1 MQAKSDDGIFAEIN
15 LIPFIDVCLVLLLI
29 FMITATMIVAG
40 TGIDIKLPK
49 AATAK
54 TQEQLE
60 VVVCITEEKK
70 IYVGAKEVDVKS
82 LYGEIEEK
90 LRETENMVVII
101 SADRTIPYDKLIEV
115 LDTVRLAGVENI
127 ALAAELK
134 KDDET
139 SPLSAAVEIVE
150 EQP

>member
-1 MQAKSDDGIFAEIN
+1 MHNQSDDSIFADIN
-15 LIPFIDVCLVLLLI
+15 LVPFIDVCLVLLLI

-49 AATAK
+49 AATAQ
-54 TQEQLE
+54 TQEQME
-60 VVVCITEEKK
+60 VVVCITDKKK
-70 IYVGAKEVDVKS
+70 IYVGAKEVDIKA
-82 LYGEIEEK
+82 LYAEVEEK
-90 LRETENMVVII
+90 LRENENLVCII
-101 SADRTIPYDKLIEV
+101 SADKTISYDKLIEV

-139 SPLSAAVEIVE
+139 SPLSAAVEVLE
-150 EQP
+150 

>member
-1 MQAKSDDGIFAEIN
+1 LHNQSDDSIFADIN
-15 LIPFIDVCLVLLLI
+15 LVPFIDVCLVLLLI

-49 AATAK
+49 AATAQ
-54 TQEQLE
+54 TQEQME
-60 VVVCITEEKK
+60 VVVCITDKKK
-70 IYVGAKEVDVKS
+70 IYVGAKEVDIKA
-82 LYGEIEEK
+82 LYAEVEEK
-90 LRETENMVVII
+90 LRENENLVCII
-101 SADRTIPYDKLIEV
+101 SADKTISYDKLIEV

-139 SPLSAAVEIVE
+139 SPLSAAVEVLE
-150 EQP
+150 KQP

>member
-1 MQAKSDDGIFAEIN
+1 MHNKSDDSIFAEIN
-15 LIPFIDVCLVLLLI
+15 LVPFIDVCLVLLLI

-49 AATAK
+49 AATAQ
-54 TQEQLE
+54 TQEKLE
-60 VVVCITEEKK
+60 VVVCITDKKK
-70 IYVGAKEVDVKS
+70 IYVGSKEVDIKA
-82 LYGEIEEK
+82 LYAEVEEK
-90 LRETENMVVII
+90 LRENEELVCII
-101 SADRTIPYDKLIEV
+101 SADKTISYDKLIEV

-139 SPLSAAVEIVE
+139 LPLSAAVEVPE
-150 EQP
+150 

>member
-1 MQAKSDDGIFAEIN
+1 MHNQSDEGIFADIN
-15 LIPFIDVCLVLLLI
+15 LVPFIDVCLVLLLI

-49 AATAK
+49 AATAQ
-54 TQEQLE
+54 TQEQME
-60 VVVCITEEKK
+60 VVVCITDKKK
-70 IYVGAKEVDVKS
+70 IYVGAKEVDIKA
-82 LYGEIEEK
+82 LYAEVEEK
-90 LRETENMVVII
+90 LRENENLVCII
-101 SADRTIPYDKLIEV
+101 SADKTISYDKLIEV

-139 SPLSAAVEIVE
+139 SPLSAAVEVSKN
-150 EQP
+150 QP

>member
-1 MQAKSDDGIFAEIN
+1 LHNQSDDSIFADIN
-15 LIPFIDVCLVLLLI
+15 LVPFIDVCLVLLLI

-49 AATAK
+49 AATAQ
-54 TQEQLE
+54 TQEQME
-60 VVVCITEEKK
+60 VVVCITDKKK
-70 IYVGAKEVDVKS
+70 IYVGAKEVDIKN
-82 LYGEIEEK
+82 LYAEVEEK
-90 LRETENMVVII
+90 LRENENLVCII
-101 SADRTIPYDKLIEV
+101 SADKTISYDKLIEV

-139 SPLSAAVEIVE
+139 SPLSAAVEVLE
-150 EQP
+150 

>member
-1 MQAKSDDGIFAEIN
+1 MQAKSDDSIFAEIN

-29 FMITATMIVAG
+29 FMITATMIVTG

-54 TQEQLE
+54 AQEQLE
-60 VVVCITEEKK
+60 VVVIINEEKK
-70 IYVGAKEVDVKS
+70 VYVGSQEVDTES
-82 LYGEIEEK
+82 LYGEVEAK
-90 LRETENMVVII
+90 LRETENVVVII

-115 LDTVRLAGVENI
+115 LDTVRLAGAENI

-139 SPLSAAVEIVE
+139 SPLSAAVEVSE
-150 EQP
+150 

>member
-1 MQAKSDDGIFAEIN
+1 MHNKSDDSIFAEIN
-15 LIPFIDVCLVLLLI
+15 LVPFIDVCLVLLLI

-49 AATAK
+49 AATAQ
-54 TQEQLE
+54 TQEKLE
-60 VVVCITEEKK
+60 VVVCITDKKK
-70 IYVGAKEVDVKS
+70 IYVGAKEVDIKA
-82 LYGEIEEK
+82 LYAEVEEK
-90 LRETENMVVII
+90 LRENEELVCII
-101 SADRTIPYDKLIEV
+101 SADKTISYDKLIEV

-139 SPLSAAVEIVE
+139 LPLSAAVEVPE
-150 EQP
+150 

>member
-1 MQAKSDDGIFAEIN
+1 MHNQSDDSIFADIN
-15 LIPFIDVCLVLLLI
+15 LVPFIDVCLVLLLI

-49 AATAK
+49 AATAQ
-54 TQEQLE
+54 TQEQME
-60 VVVCITEEKK
+60 VVVCITDKKK
-70 IYVGAKEVDVKS
+70 IYVGAKEVDIKN
-82 LYGEIEEK
+82 LYAEVEEK
-90 LRETENMVVII
+90 LRENENLVCII
-101 SADRTIPYDKLIEV
+101 SADKTISYDKLIEV

-139 SPLSAAVEIVE
+139 SPLSAAVEVLE
-150 EQP
+150 

>member
-1 MQAKSDDGIFAEIN
+1 MQAKSDDSIFAEIN

-29 FMITATMIVAG
+29 FMITATMIVTG
-40 TGIDIKLPK
+40 TGIEIKLPK

-54 TQEQLE
+54 AQEQLE
-60 VVVCITEEKK
+60 VVVIINEEKK
-70 IYVGAKEVDVKS
+70 VYVGSKEVDVET
-82 LYGEIEEK
+82 LYSEVEAK
-90 LRETENMVVII
+90 LRETENVVVII

-115 LDTVRLAGVENI
+115 LDTVRLAGAENI

-139 SPLSAAVEIVE
+139 SPLSAAVEVSE
-150 EQP
+150 